1 MANLF
6 LHFPLWWYAT
16 GLKWWQR
23 FFKNLLVFLNS
34 QLAVTLMATM
44 MLTPL
49 WQDTSLLG
57 RILSFVF
64 RSVRVIIG
72 TVVMTV
78 TVLAMGFW
86 LLIWLLAPPLLMAI
100 LKWPGAVFLALI
112 WTIDIFRQWQKQMQ
126 KYSGKK
132 LIKLVKKSS
141 GRVAD
146 FKLKL
151 LKLPAI
157 TDLLNRIELSPTA
170 LTQLAEPITWP
181 QWQKLSQAQASEWR
195 DKYIEAKHFLASWL
209 KLTGFKIEVL
219 KEAVDWLKSQK
230 QWSRVP
236 FLWDAYYQDRPIGGI
251 NRDLTGIPT
260 PTLDKFSTDLTKL
273 ASRRQLPEM
282 FGKETVLNQLSQ
294 ILSQDQQNNALVI
307 GPPGSGKST
316 LIKSLAQEIVRGVG
330 FQKLRFKRL
339 VSLDVAQLAAGADS
353 AALNERVTK
362 MIAEI
367 KAAGNIILFVDEV
380 HNLASINQD
389 KPETADVMIALEPAL
404 SEGLFQFIG
413 ATSTGQYKKLIE
425 PNEAFSRL
433 FTVVELNQASAA
445 QTLDLLTYLAYLK
458 EQRLKLSFSLPALHR
473 IVEAAHLYSH
483 DRVLPDAAV
492 QLLDEVTAAAQ
503 TKQQK
508 LITTAGV
515 DKLIEQKTKIPV
527 GKVDFKEK
535 TKLLNLEASLHRQVI
550 GQDRAIKAIADAV
563 RRLRTQLKPVG
574 KPIASFLFAGPTGV
588 GKTETAKALA
598 NQFFGSSSLMIRI
611 DMSEY
616 QQADSINRL
625 IGPPPGSKDYLS
637 GGQLTEAVRHQ
648 PYAVVLLDEIE
659 KADPK
664 ILNLFLQVF
673 DEARLTDN
681 QGKLVDFNN
690 TIIIATT
697 NVPPDKIETHFPP
710 EWLNRFSEIIVFS
723 ALNLNQTEQVVKL
736 KLEQLAQTL
745 KTQEILVKFEPQL
758 IKSLAKVGFS
768 TKWGGRQIDR
778 VIAEKVVNDISQK
791 ILKGEI
797 AAGLAFTYGS

>member
-1 MANLF
+1 
-6 LHFPLWWYAT
+6 
-16 GLKWWQR
+16 
-23 FFKNLLVFLNS
+23 
-34 QLAVTLMATM
+34 

-236 FLWDAYYQDRPIGGI
+236 FLWDADYQDRPIGGI

-362 MIAEI
+362 MIA
-367 KAAGNIILFVDEV
+367 V
-380 HNLASINQD
+380 
-389 KPETADVMIALEPAL
+389 EPAL

-681 QGKLVDFNN
+681 QGKLVDFNH